1 MCRSQKL
8 REDRMKPTSNPK
20 TRALLTAFG
29 TAATVALFSLP
40 ALAQTPAGI
49 AGVVAPGVEPE
60 LVQEGF
66 VFTEGPVG
74 TPDGGLYFSD
84 IRPSKIY
91 LLDSGGKITLIREQS
106 NGSNG

>member
-1 MCRSQKL
+1 MRRL
-8 REDRMKPTSNPK
+8 
-20 TRALLTAFG
+20 AFAI
-29 TAATVALFSLP
+29 AAVLVATP

-49 AGVVAPGVEPE
+49 PGVVAPGVEPE

-84 IRPSKIY
+84 IRPNKIY
-91 LLDSGGKITLIREQS
+91 QLERSVCAYATS
-106 NGSNG
+106 